1 MSKKIR
7 EFKSEDIDRVMSI
20 WLESTIEAHNFISA
34 EYWKINYEVVKN
46 QYIPMSET
54 YIYEEDKVIRGFIS
68 IIEGSFI
75 GALFVDVKDQ
85 GNGVGKSLIDYVK
98 EKYKKL
104 SLAVYK
110 DNINAYEF
118 YKKQE
123 FVALVE
129 QSNEDNGYLEVI
141 MEWRN
146 V

>member
-141 MEWRN
+141 MEWRS